1 MKCCAILLCCFLWGA
16 VPVLASPLGA
26 DSFFTVDIPEGW
38 TIEAQDKGSVTML
51 SPDAGIMVSLVTGLN
66 GARSRA
72 DIVEEY
78 RKMLD
83 APDVR
88 PRADDVY
95 EMQGHAGNIPM
106 RGVLA
111 LGADRHVLVLLA
123 GKVDDAQAQAEDYL
137 ALVGGRGSDIVSGH
151 KEGAQHQAAREQLH
165 DGVPASDQGQD
176 SHSGQISNRDDRAND
191 LGSD

>member
-1 MKCCAILLCCFLWGA
+1 MVILGKKIKKFLLFIDLAGLWIFPFF
-16 VPVLASPLGA
+16 VVASPLDA

-38 TIEAQDKGSVTML
+38 SIEARDKGSVTLL

-66 GARSRA
+66 RGRSRA
-72 DIVEEY
+72 DIVEAY

-95 EMQGHAGNIPM
+95 ELQGHAGEIPM

-123 GKVDDAQAQAEDYL
+123 GKVDDARAQAIVDSL
-137 ALVGGRGSDIVSGH
+137 AL
-151 KEGAQHQAAREQLH
+151 KK
-165 DGVPASDQGQD
+165 
-176 SHSGQISNRDDRAND
+176 
-191 LGSD
+191 

>member
-1 MKCCAILLCCFLWGA
+1 MRFCAILLCWLLWGA
-16 VPVLASPLGA
+16 LPAVASPLGA
-26 DSFFTVDIPEGW
+26 DSEGW

-66 GARSRA
+66 GTRSRA

-123 GKVDDAQAQAEDYL
+123 GKVEDAQAQAIVDSL
-137 ALVGGRGSDIVSGH
+137 AL
-151 KEGAQHQAAREQLH
+151 KK
-165 DGVPASDQGQD
+165 
-176 SHSGQISNRDDRAND
+176 
-191 LGSD
+191 

>member
-1 MKCCAILLCCFLWGA
+1 MKYCAILLCCLLWGA
-16 VPVLASPLGA
+16 APAVASPLGA

-83 APDVR
+83 APNVR

-95 EMQGHAGNIPM
+95 RCRGM
-106 RGVLA
+106 RGTSPC
-111 LGADRHVLVLLA
+111 GACWPWGLT
-123 GKVDDAQAQAEDYL
+123 GMCSSCWP
-137 ALVGGRGSDIVSGH
+137 GRWMMPRPRPSWI
-151 KEGAQHQAAREQLH
+151 RW
-165 DGVPASDQGQD
+165 P
-176 SHSGQISNRDDRAND
+176 
-191 LGSD
+191 

>member
-1 MKCCAILLCCFLWGA
+1 MSGIPDRYRIENEILRYFA
-16 VPVLASPLGA
+16 VLAPLGGAARRGLSPGA

-66 GARSRA
+66 GTRSRA

-123 GKVDDAQAQAEDYL
+123 GKVEDAQAQAIVDSL
-137 ALVGGRGSDIVSGH
+137 AL
-151 KEGAQHQAAREQLH
+151 KK
-165 DGVPASDQGQD
+165 
-176 SHSGQISNRDDRAND
+176 
-191 LGSD
+191 

>member
-1 MKCCAILLCCFLWGA
+1 MKYCAILLCCFLWGA
-16 VPVLASPLGA
+16 APVLASPLGA

-66 GARSRA
+66 GTRSRA

-88 PRADDVY
+88 PRADDVYEMQGHDDVY

-123 GKVDDAQAQAEDYL
+123 GKVDDAQAQAIVDSL
-137 ALVGGRGSDIVSGH
+137 AL
-151 KEGAQHQAAREQLH
+151 KK
-165 DGVPASDQGQD
+165 
-176 SHSGQISNRDDRAND
+176 
-191 LGSD
+191 

>member
-1 MKCCAILLCCFLWGA
+1 MLYLFIFIKLINKIMVILGKKIKKFLLFIELAGLWIFPFF
-16 VPVLASPLGA
+16 VVASPLDA

-38 TIEAQDKGSVTML
+38 SIEARDKGSVTLL

-66 GARSRA
+66 GGRSRA
-72 DIVEEY
+72 DIVEAY

-95 EMQGHAGNIPM
+95 ELQGHAGEIPM

-123 GKVDDAQAQAEDYL
+123 GKVDDARAQAIVDSL
-137 ALVGGRGSDIVSGH
+137 AL
-151 KEGAQHQAAREQLH
+151 KK
-165 DGVPASDQGQD
+165 
-176 SHSGQISNRDDRAND
+176 
-191 LGSD
+191 

>member
-1 MKCCAILLCCFLWGA
+1 MKYCAILLCCFLWGA

-78 RKMLD
+78 RKM
-83 APDVR
+83 
-88 PRADDVY
+88 
-95 EMQGHAGNIPM
+95 
-106 RGVLA
+106 
-111 LGADRHVLVLLA
+111 RHVLVLLA
-123 GKVDDAQAQAEDYL
+123 RKVDDAQAQAIVDS
-137 ALVGGRGSDIVSGH
+137 LVL
-151 KEGAQHQAAREQLH
+151 KK
-165 DGVPASDQGQD
+165 
-176 SHSGQISNRDDRAND
+176 
-191 LGSD
+191 

>member
-1 MKCCAILLCCFLWGA
+1 MKYCAILLCCFLWGA
-16 VPVLASPLGA
+16 APVLASPLGA

-66 GARSRA
+66 GTRSRA

-78 RKMLD
+78 RKMLG
-83 APDVR
+83 
-88 PRADDVY
+88 DVY

-123 GKVDDAQAQAEDYL
+123 GKVDDAQAQAIVDSL
-137 ALVGGRGSDIVSGH
+137 AL
-151 KEGAQHQAAREQLH
+151 KK
-165 DGVPASDQGQD
+165 
-176 SHSGQISNRDDRAND
+176 
-191 LGSD
+191 

>member
-1 MKCCAILLCCFLWGA
+1 MKYCAILLCCFLWGA

-88 PRADDVY
+88 P
-95 EMQGHAGNIPM
+95 P
-106 RGVLA
+106 
-111 LGADRHVLVLLA
+111 
-123 GKVDDAQAQAEDYL
+123 
-137 ALVGGRGSDIVSGH
+137 GR
-151 KEGAQHQAAREQLH
+151 
-165 DGVPASDQGQD
+165 
-176 SHSGQISNRDDRAND
+176 
-191 LGSD
+191 

>member
-1 MKCCAILLCCFLWGA
+1 MRYCALLLCCLLWGA
-16 VPVLASPLGA
+16 LTVVASPLDA

-38 TIEAQDKGSVTML
+38 SIEARDNKGSVTLL

-66 GARSRA
+66 GGRSRA
-72 DIVEEY
+72 DIVEAY

-95 EMQGHAGNIPM
+95 ELQGHAGEIPM

-123 GKVDDAQAQAEDYL
+123 GKVDDARAQAIVDSL
-137 ALVGGRGSDIVSGH
+137 AL
-151 KEGAQHQAAREQLH
+151 KK
-165 DGVPASDQGQD
+165 
-176 SHSGQISNRDDRAND
+176 
-191 LGSD
+191 

>member
-1 MKCCAILLCCFLWGA
+1 MVILGKKIKKFLLFIELAGLWIFPFF
-16 VPVLASPLGA
+16 VVASPLDADSFFTVDIVASPLDA

-38 TIEAQDKGSVTML
+38 SIEARDKGSVTLL

-66 GARSRA
+66 GGRSRA
-72 DIVEEY
+72 DSVEAY

-95 EMQGHAGNIPM
+95 ELQGHAGEIPM

-123 GKVDDAQAQAEDYL
+123 GKVDDARAQAIVDSL
-137 ALVGGRGSDIVSGH
+137 AL
-151 KEGAQHQAAREQLH
+151 KK
-165 DGVPASDQGQD
+165 
-176 SHSGQISNRDDRAND
+176 
-191 LGSD
+191 

>member
-1 MKCCAILLCCFLWGA
+1 
-16 VPVLASPLGA
+16 
-26 DSFFTVDIPEGW
+26 
-38 TIEAQDKGSVTML
+38 
-51 SPDAGIMVSLVTGLN
+51 MVSLVTGLN
-66 GARSRA
+66 GTRSRA

-111 LGADRHVLVLLA
+111 LGAARHVLVLLA
-123 GKVDDAQAQAEDYL
+123 GKVDDAQAQAIVDSL
-137 ALVGGRGSDIVSGH
+137 AL
-151 KEGAQHQAAREQLH
+151 KK
-165 DGVPASDQGQD
+165 
-176 SHSGQISNRDDRAND
+176 
-191 LGSD
+191 

>member
-1 MKCCAILLCCFLWGA
+1 MKKSLAERLLRAVYLFLLGSLCMFSLSVA
-16 VPVLASPLGA
+16 ASPLDA

-38 TIEAQDKGSVTML
+38 TIEAQDKGSVSLL
-51 SPDAGIMVSLVTGLN
+51 SPEADIMVSLVTGLN
-66 GARSRA
+66 GGRGRA
-72 DIVEEY
+72 HIVEEY

-95 EMQGHAGNIPM
+95 EIRGHAGDVPM

-123 GKVDDAQAQAEDYL
+123 GNVDDTRAQAIVDSL
-137 ALVGGRGSDIVSGH
+137 AL
-151 KEGAQHQAAREQLH
+151 KK
-165 DGVPASDQGQD
+165 
-176 SHSGQISNRDDRAND
+176 
-191 LGSD
+191 

>member
-1 MKCCAILLCCFLWGA
+1 MQPATRGI
-16 VPVLASPLGA
+16 
-26 DSFFTVDIPEGW
+26 DIPEGW

-123 GKVDDAQAQAEDYL
+123 GKVDDAQAQAIVDSL
-137 ALVGGRGSDIVSGH
+137 AL
-151 KEGAQHQAAREQLH
+151 KK
-165 DGVPASDQGQD
+165 
-176 SHSGQISNRDDRAND
+176 
-191 LGSD
+191 

>member
-1 MKCCAILLCCFLWGA
+1 MNKMKYCAILLCCFLWGA
-16 VPVLASPLGA
+16 APVLASPLGA

-66 GARSRA
+66 GTRSRA

-111 LGADRHVLVLLA
+111 LGADRYVLVLLA
-123 GKVDDAQAQAEDYL
+123 GKVDDAQAQAIVDSL
-137 ALVGGRGSDIVSGH
+137 AL
-151 KEGAQHQAAREQLH
+151 KK
-165 DGVPASDQGQD
+165 
-176 SHSGQISNRDDRAND
+176 
-191 LGSD
+191 

>member
-1 MKCCAILLCCFLWGA
+1 MAIFNDKLQKFLLSIGLVGLWMFPL
-16 VPVLASPLGA
+16 PVLASPLGA

-51 SPDAGIMVSLVTGLN
+51 SPDAGIMVSLVTDLN

-123 GKVDDAQAQAEDYL
+123 GKVDDAQAQAIVDSL
-137 ALVGGRGSDIVSGH
+137 AL
-151 KEGAQHQAAREQLH
+151 KK
-165 DGVPASDQGQD
+165 
-176 SHSGQISNRDDRAND
+176 
-191 LGSD
+191 

>member
-1 MKCCAILLCCFLWGA
+1 MKYCAVLLCCLLLGA
-16 VPVLASPLGA
+16 LPSVASPLGT

-123 GKVDDAQAQAEDYL
+123 GTVDDAQAQAIVDSL
-137 ALVGGRGSDIVSGH
+137 AL
-151 KEGAQHQAAREQLH
+151 KK
-165 DGVPASDQGQD
+165 
-176 SHSGQISNRDDRAND
+176 
-191 LGSD
+191 